1 MFTNQQSGIGLFI
14 KQKNSLAI
22 RVWHWVTFLGFT
34 ASLIT
39 VLLGSTLF
47 KTRENIS
54 TVTEMVA
61 RKGGSVTRDQAWSV
75 AHAYSDKLW
84 DTHKIIGYVLCFLL
98 LSRVIIEVR
107 QKKDDKLTNR
117 IRTALNFHPVNE
129 NDKMERNH
137 YLLVKRGY
145 LVFYF
150 LFLCMGLTGLILA
163 FEDLEFLKPLHKTAS
178 SLHSFF
184 QWGIYAYIMLHLIGV
199 VRADLNKNKGIVSGM
214 INGGMSTIHGEENPL
229 VSHPLNQ

>member
-1 MFTNQQSGIGLFI
+1 MSATHQPEAVIFA

-22 RVWHWVTFLGFT
+22 RIWHWITFLGFT

-47 KTRENIS
+47 KTKKNIT
-54 TVTEMVA
+54 TVMDEVA
-61 RKGGSVTRDQAWSV
+61 RKGGSVTQDQAWSV

-84 DTHKIIGYVLCFLL
+84 DTHKIIGFLLCFLL
-98 LSRVIIEVR
+98 LSRVLIELG
-107 QKKDDKLTNR
+107 QKKEEKFMTR
-117 IRTALNFHPVNE
+117 IRAALSFHPANE
-129 NDKMERNH
+129 MAIRERNH
-137 YLLVKRGY
+137 YVLVKRGY

-150 LFLCMGLTGLILA
+150 LFLCMGTTGLILA

-184 QWGIYAYIMLHLIGV
+184 QYGIYAFILLHLIGV
-199 VRADLNKNKGIVSGM
+199 IRADLYKTKGIVSGM
-214 INGGMSTIHGEENPL
+214 INGGA
-229 VSHPLNQ
+229 

>member
-1 MFTNQQSGIGLFI
+1 MSVTLQSERQLFA

-22 RVWHWVTFLGFT
+22 RIWHWLTFLGFT

-47 KTRENIS
+47 KTKKNIS
-54 TVTEMVA
+54 TVIDEVA
-61 RKGGSVTRDQAWSV
+61 RKGGTVTQDQAWSV

-98 LSRVIIEVR
+98 LSRLLIEFS
-107 QKKDDKLTNR
+107 QNKEEKLKTR
-117 IRTALNFHPVNE
+117 IQTALSFHPVNE
-129 NDKMERNH
+129 TAIRERNH

-145 LVFYF
+145 LVFYV
-150 LFLCMGLTGLILA
+150 LFLCMGLTGLVLA
-163 FEDLEFLKPLHKTAS
+163 FEDLEFLKPIHKTAS

-184 QWGIYAYIMLHLIGV
+184 QWGIYGYILLHLIGV
-199 VRADLNKNKGIVSGM
+199 IRADLYKNKGIVSGM
-214 INGGMSTIHGEENPL
+214 INGNVL
-229 VSHPLNQ
+229 AD